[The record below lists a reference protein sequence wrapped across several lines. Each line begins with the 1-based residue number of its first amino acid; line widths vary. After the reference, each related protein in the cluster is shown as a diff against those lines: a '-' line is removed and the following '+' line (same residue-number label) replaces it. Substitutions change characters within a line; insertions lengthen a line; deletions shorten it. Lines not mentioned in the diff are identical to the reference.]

1 MISRRDFAK
10 ALAGAPLALAPLM
23 RARAQGGPYPSRP
36 IQLVVGFPP
45 GQASDTVARLIAK
58 SMSDVLKQPI
68 FVNNKVGAAGI
79 VAHVFVKNSPADG
92 YTLLLSSS
100 GPLAINPALYHK
112 LPYDPVKDYEA
123 VALLDTS
130 VEFLSTARDMP
141 VNNLR
146 EMIAYVKANP
156 GKVSYGSSGYGTTAH
171 IMMEM
176 LKKATGMQMTHVPYK
191 GSAPMVIDLMAGR
204 VQFAFDTSS
213 SILPQVKAGKLKTLG
228 VSSGERD
235 PVVPDVPT
243 IAEQGVPGFDAA
255 AWSGILAPAGTPA
268 AVIEKLN
275 AAANHAL
282 NTPEVKRHYALLG
295 SLIDGGSADHFAQFL
310 KKEQI
315 KWGRAVKDSGAHMD

>member
-1 MISRRDFAK
+1 
-10 ALAGAPLALAPLM
+10 
-23 RARAQGGPYPSRP
+23 
-36 IQLVVGFPP
+36 
-45 GQASDTVARLIAK
+45 
-58 SMSDVLKQPI
+58 
-68 FVNNKVGAAGI
+68 
-79 VAHVFVKNSPADG
+79 
-92 YTLLLSSS
+92 
-100 GPLAINPALYHK
+100 
-112 LPYDPVKDYEA
+112 
-123 VALLDTS
+123 
-130 VEFLSTARDMP
+130 MP
-141 VNNLR
+141 VNNLQ
-146 EMIAYVKANP
+146 EMIAYVKERP

-176 LKKATGMQMTHVPYK
+176 LKKATGMQITHVPYK
-191 GSAPMVIDLMAGR
+191 GSAPMVIDLMAER

-282 NTPEVKRHYALLG
+282 GTPEVKRHYALLG

-310 KKEQI
+310 KKEQV